1 MCFFQ
6 PIVSGTT
13 LIDHDQLTRY
23 LQFGCRSRPSF
34 VNVAKLDFLS
44 MREFEGFEET
54 RKINTAEEGQADG

>member
-6 PIVSGTT
+6 PILSGTT
-13 LIDHDQLTRY
+13 LIDQQTRY